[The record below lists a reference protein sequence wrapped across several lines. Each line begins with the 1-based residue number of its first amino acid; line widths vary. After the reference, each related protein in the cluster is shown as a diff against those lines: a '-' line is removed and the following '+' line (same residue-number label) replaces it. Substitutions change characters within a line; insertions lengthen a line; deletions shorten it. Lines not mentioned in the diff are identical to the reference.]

1 MREPR
6 QKLLLVASGGGHL
19 QQLLWLRPWW
29 SRHDRCFVT
38 FDAPEARA
46 WLEGEHWIAGH
57 GPTNR
62 SLSAAA
68 RNAVL
73 ARRVL
78 RRERPDVVAST
89 GAGLALPFLLLARSH
104 GAVGVWIETW
114 DRVVA
119 PSLTG
124 RLVGPWVDAF
134 VVQRREQ
141 LHFHPRAVCLG
152 PIR

>member
-1 MREPR
+1 MSEPR
-6 QKLLLVASGGGHL
+6 LKLLLVASGGGHL
-19 QQLLWLRPWW
+19 QQLLWLRSWW
-29 SRHDRCFVT
+29 SQHDRCFVT

-46 WLEGEHWIAGH
+46 WLADERWIAGH

-68 RNAVL
+68 RNTLL

-78 RRERPDVVAST
+78 RRERPDVVVST
-89 GAGLALPFLLLARSH
+89 GAGIALPFLLLARSA
-104 GAVGVWIETW
+104 GAVAVWVETW
-114 DRVVA
+114 DRVDA

-124 RLVGPWVDAF
+124 RLVGPRVDAF